1 MKVEVYAMKDY
12 IPALVAIALF
22 ILVIAISLGI
32 TMALVYG
39 ACWCFGLTYSHKI
52 AVGVWFI
59 LCLVRSTMKGGKHE

>member
-1 MKVEVYAMKDY
+1 MKDY

-22 ILVIAISLGI
+22 ILAIAISLGI

-52 AVGVWFI
+52 AVGVWFV
-59 LCLVRSTMKGGKHE
+59 LCLVRSAMKGGKHE